1 MCVHELTAI
10 QRDLLFV
17 VRGMSDSSGQ
27 TIKTELEKTQG
38 RDLLTGRVYTNLN
51 ELVDKDLVNKGS
63 KNGRTNEYSLT
74 DKGRDAVEK
83 RRRWEQRF
91 LKQTA

>member
-1 MCVHELTAI
+1 
-10 QRDLLFV
+10 
-17 VRGMSDSSGQ
+17 MSDSSGQ

>member
-1 MCVHELTAI
+1 
-10 QRDLLFV
+10 
-17 VRGMSDSSGQ
+17 MSDSSGQ
-27 TIKTELEKTQG
+27 TIKTELEETQG

>member
-1 MCVHELTAI
+1 
-10 QRDLLFV
+10 
-17 VRGMSDSSGQ
+17 MSDSSGQ

-51 ELVDKDLVNKGS
+51 ELVDKDLVHKGS

-74 DKGRDAVEK
+74 DEGREAVET
-83 RRRWEQRF
+83 RRRWEKRY

>member
-51 ELVDKDLVNKGS
+51 ELVDKDLVHKGS

-74 DKGRDAVEK
+74 DEGREAVET
-83 RRRWEQRF
+83 RRRWEKRY

>member
-27 TIKTELEKTQG
+27 TIKTELEETQG